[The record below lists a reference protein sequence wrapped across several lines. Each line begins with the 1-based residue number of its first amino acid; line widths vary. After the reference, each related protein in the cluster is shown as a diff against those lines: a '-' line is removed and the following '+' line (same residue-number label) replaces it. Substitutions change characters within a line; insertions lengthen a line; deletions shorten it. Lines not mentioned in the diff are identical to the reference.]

1 MLEMAVLGLLLE
13 SPMHGYE
20 LRKRL
25 TGLLGAFR
33 AFSYGSLYPT
43 LRRMRADGLIAEDD
57 ADATTGVKVRR
68 GRRVYRLT
76 PLGEARFSELVAD
89 TGPQNYTD
97 DGFGVHLAFFSRT
110 PAVARMRI
118 LEGRR
123 RQVEERREGLREMLG
138 RAMGTGDHYT
148 RQMHELSLES
158 SEREVQWL
166 NRLIA
171 DEASAGSTDLH
182 ASAPTSGD
190 GIEEGKKSAV
200 PHSVVPPQKEGDPD
214 HG

>member
-43 LRRMRADGLIAEDD
+43 LRRMQADGLLEEDD
-57 ADATTGVKVRR
+57 TPGPTGVKVRR
-68 GRRVYRLT
+68 ARRVYRLT
-76 PLGEARFSELVAD
+76 PKGEARFTDLVAD

-97 DGFGVHLAFFSRT
+97 DGFGVHLAFFSLT

-123 RQVEERREGLREMLG
+123 RQVEERRESLRELLG
-138 RAMGTGDHYT
+138 RSGRGNDHYT
-148 RQMHELSLES
+148 RQMHELSLET

-166 NRLIA
+166 NKLIA
-171 DEASAGSTDLH
+171 DEASASATDLPTGPP
-182 ASAPTSGD
+182 AGIGEEEKNSAAQH
-190 GIEEGKKSAV
+190 SA
-200 PHSVVPPQKEGDPD
+200 VPPQKEGEPD